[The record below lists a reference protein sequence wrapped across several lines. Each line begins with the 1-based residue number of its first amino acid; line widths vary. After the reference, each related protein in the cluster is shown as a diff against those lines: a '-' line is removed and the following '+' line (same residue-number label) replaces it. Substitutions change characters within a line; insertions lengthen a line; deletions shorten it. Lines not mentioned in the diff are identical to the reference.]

1 MSELAIARDGDV
13 VTLTLS
19 RPDRLN
25 ALTAGMRSAL
35 TDAFAG
41 VAADPT
47 VGAVVLTGEGRAFC
61 AGQDLEE
68 LAALP
73 PGTDV
78 GDLLRGAYNPL
89 VAAITELPRPVIA
102 AVNGPCVGA
111 GLGLALA
118 CDLRLMASDAYLA
131 CAFVGIGLAPDSGV
145 AAGLVRAL
153 GYARALEVA
162 ASGRRVGAEEARA
175 LGLVLD
181 VVEPDALA
189 ARAAE
194 DAARLAAGPRAAI
207 AATKRL
213 LRRAETATLAEV
225 LEAEAVEQGP
235 LIAADDHREGMQAF
249 AERRAPRF
257 ARS

>member
-13 VTLTLS
+13 VTLTLA
-19 RPDRLN
+19 RPERLN
-25 ALTAGMRSAL
+25 ALTAGLRAELTRAL
-35 TDAFAG
+35 AD
-41 VAADPT
+41 VAADAT
-47 VGAVVLTGEGRAFC
+47 IGAVVLTGEGRAFC
-61 AGQDLEE
+61 AGQDLAE
-68 LAALP
+68 LGALP
-73 PGTDV
+73 EGTDV

-89 VAAITELPRPVIA
+89 VQAFAELPRPVLA
-102 AVNGPCVGA
+102 AINGPCVGA

-118 CDLRLMASDAYLA
+118 CDMRLMAADAYLA

-145 AAGLVRAL
+145 AAGLVRAV
-153 GYARALEVA
+153 GYARALEIA
-162 ASGRRVGAEEARA
+162 ATGRRVAADEAQA
-175 LGLVLD
+175 LRLVLD
-181 VVEPDALA
+181 VVPPDALA
-189 ARAAE
+189 ERAATE
-194 DAARLAAGPRAAI
+194 AARLAAGPRAAI

-249 AERRAPRF
+249 AERRPARF

>member
-25 ALTAGMRSAL
+25 ALTAAL
-35 TDAFAG
+35 RTELTQALRDVG
-41 VAADPT
+41 GDPT

-61 AGQDLEE
+61 AGQDLAE
-68 LAALP
+68 LGALP
-73 PGTDV
+73 EGTDV
-78 GDLLRGAYNPL
+78 GTLLRQAYNPL
-89 VAAITELPRPVIA
+89 VEAFAALPRPVIA

-118 CDLRLMASDAYLA
+118 CDMRLIASDAYLA

-145 AAGLVRAL
+145 AYGLVRAL
-153 GYARALEVA
+153 GYARALEIA
-162 ASGRRVGAEEARA
+162 ATGRRVPAAEARA

-189 ARAAE
+189 ARVAA
-194 DAARLAAGPRAAI
+194 DAARLAAGPREAI

-235 LIAADDHREGMQAF
+235 LIAADDHREGMLAF
-249 AERRAPRF
+249 AERRSPRF